1 MTLGRIVRVAF
12 VLLLAAVFG
21 VSLPQA
27 AHAQSGHPGRLPDV
41 EALVWYELTRSGNA
55 NRVSAVEV
63 LTNGHLTIAGIKI
76 TYRLA
81 TVADPTSRLRLRAI
95 AIASAAFAA
104 APALDQVH
112 LSGFYLEEGAFDYRR
127 RDVTFSAA
135 FRRKDIAE
143 PRAVTRVWTHPALS
157 APTPDERIKTLE
169 TRRYPGESRRVGP
182 EPGLLFAGPVNEWP
196 GSAQRFDN
204 PRGDAATHRLP
215 IRVIFRGGQSTR
227 AVALTFDDG
236 PDPIYTTLLLDTLER
251 LGLRATFFL
260 IGDRVEAFPYFARD
274 IVAAGHELGNHSFH
288 HVNLARLQPADLEH
302 EIGATQQVIQQ
313 VTGVVPQYFRP
324 PGGNYN
330 RAVLHT
336 VSQHGLTTV
345 FWTDN
350 PADYSGAG
358 TAALEAKLL
367 GRISNGGIILLHQG
381 VEDTIRTLP
390 RAIDTL
396 RQRGYAI
403 VAVSALPR

>member
-1 MTLGRIVRVAF
+1 MTADRMVR
-12 VLLLAAVFG
+12 AVFAALIAVALG
-21 VSLPQA
+21 VSLPPA
-27 AHAQSGHPGRLPDV
+27 ARAQTAYLGRVPDV
-41 EALVWYELTRSGNA
+41 EALVWYELTRLHTV

-63 LTNGHLTIAGIKI
+63 VTNGHLTIAGIKM

-81 TVADPTSRLRLRAI
+81 NVADPASRLRLRAI
-95 AIASAAFAA
+95 AIAAAAFAA
-104 APALDQVH
+104 APAIDQVH
-112 LSGFYLEEGAFDYRR
+112 VSGFYQEDSAFDYRR

-135 FRRKDIAE
+135 FRRRDLVD

-157 APTPDERIKTLE
+157 ASTPEERIKMLE
-169 TRRYPGESRRVGP
+169 TRRYPEGARVGP
-182 EPGLLFAGPVNEWP
+182 EPGVLFAGPVTEWP
-196 GSAQRFDN
+196 GSAYRFD
-204 PRGDAATHRLP
+204 AARHDPARRPST
-215 IRVIFRGGQSTR
+215 RVIFRGAQNTR
-227 AVALTFDDG
+227 SVALTFDDG

-274 IVAAGHELGNHSFH
+274 IMAAGHDLGNHSFH

-302 EIGATQQVIQQ
+302 EIGATQQVIQH
-313 VTGVVPQYFRP
+313 VTGVIPQYFRP

-330 RAVLHT
+330 RAVLQA

-358 TAALEAKLL
+358 TTALEAKLL

-381 VEDTIRTLP
+381 VEDMIRSLP
-390 RAIDTL
+390 RTVEVL
-396 RQRGYAI
+396 RQRGYTI
-403 VAVSALPR
+403 VPVSGLPH